1 MRIESRDCVV
11 LGAGPAGSTFAGILR
26 KYAPKLSVTVLER
39 DRFPRWRIGESTI
52 PVANAVFRDLE
63 VLDKLERSSFV
74 KKMGITFIWGRDR
87 TPWDADYL
95 ELERKVQGGTAGDD
109 IINVVGQD
117 FSRLM
122 RRSSRVDTPFTAFNV
137 RRSEFDQLLL
147 DQARAFGAE
156 AREGT
161 RATRVRRGESG
172 RVEAVEWEDDKGE
185 TGVIETPFVLDA
197 TGLMALLTKG
207 QRVHD
212 PHMNN
217 FAVYSYFSGAR
228 WKVMYKGTKERTTVF
243 IASTD
248 RGWIWYFPIEADI
261 MSVGVVTNS
270 AHFKDRLQN
279 VDVESFYW
287 EMIRACPEVAAM
299 LDGAVV
305 RDDVLPGGKRIGVS
319 RDWSSWAP
327 EPVGDGW
334 AAAGDAAFFVDP
346 ILSTGV
352 TLAVQSAHRAA
363 YTLNTAR
370 SRPDL
375 SERALFRAY
384 ADYARGEAGSFLRLA
399 RTFYGNNRAAE
410 SWWWE
415 AQRLVNK
422 TGQLELLPNQT
433 FTMATAG
440 FFPMP
445 RAITPE
451 IVAPLVTNIVGSSAD
466 LLNVFHDDGVP
477 APDVLIDRTISVVA
491 PFRLDLRTEPVAEQ
505 GRMSGQLDVYHDLVS
520 DAPEL
525 LHRRAVAPTRIAPSL
540 APVVDAA
547 QRCSSVRQLVEEAP
561 SLLPPGFAPRE
572 AIQKGAL
579 AVVRAAVLKGFLRLE
594 GGA

>member
-1 MRIESRDCVV
+1 M
-11 LGAGPAGSTFAGILR
+11 LGGGPAGSTFAGILR
-26 KYAPKLSVTVLER
+26 KYAPSLSVTLLEKE
-39 DRFPRWRIGESTI
+39 RFPRWRIGESTI

-63 VLDKLERSSFV
+63 VLDKLERSTFV

-95 ELERKVQGGTAGDD
+95 DLERKVSGGAPGDE

-117 FSRLM
+117 FSRLL

-137 RRSEFDQLLL
+137 RRAEFDELLL
-147 DQARAFGAE
+147 NQARAFGAE

-161 RATRVRRGESG
+161 RATKVRRGASG
-172 RVEAVEWEDDKGE
+172 RVEAVEWEDDKGAS
-185 TGVIETPFVLDA
+185 GVIETPFVLDA
-197 TGLMALLTKG
+197 TGLTALLTRGK
-207 QRVHD
+207 RVHD

-217 FAVYSYFSGAR
+217 FAVYAYFSGAR
-228 WKVMYKGTKERTTVF
+228 WKVMYQGTKERTNVL

-248 RGWIWYFPIEADI
+248 RGWIWYFPIEADV
-261 MSVGVVTNS
+261 MSVGVVTNT
-270 AHFKDRLQN
+270 AHFKDRLQS

-287 EMIRACPEVAAM
+287 EMIRACPEVASL
-299 LDGAVV
+299 LDGARV
-305 RDDVLPGGKRIGVS
+305 RDDVLPDGKRIGVS

-327 EPVGDGW
+327 DPVGDGW
-334 AAAGDAAFFVDP
+334 ASAGDAAVFVDP

-363 YTLNTAR
+363 YTLNTVR
-370 SRPDL
+370 TRPDL
-375 SERALFRAY
+375 PERALFRAY

-399 RTFYGNNRAAE
+399 RYFYGNNRAAE

-415 AQRLVNK
+415 AQRLVNR
-422 TGQLELLPNQT
+422 TGHLDLQPNQA

-440 FFPMP
+440 FFPMS

-451 IVAPLVTNIVGSSAD
+451 VIAPLVAGAVGSEAD
-466 LLNVFHDDGVP
+466 LLNIFHEDGVP
-477 APDVLIDRTISVVA
+477 KADALIDRTISVLA
-491 PFRLDLRTEPVAEQ
+491 PFRLDLRTEPRAEQ
-505 GRMSGQLDVYHDLVS
+505 GAMKGQLDVYYDLVT

-525 LHRRAVAPTRIAPSL
+525 LHRRAVAPSRIAPAL

-547 QRCSSVRQLVEEAP
+547 QRHATVKALVDEAP
-561 SLLPPGFAPRE
+561 SLLPRGFADPE
-572 AIQKGAL
+572 AIRRGAL
-579 AVVRAAVLKGFLRLE
+579 QIVRVAALKGFVDLQ